1 MTHEH
6 IAMVALLIAQAIT
19 LYALWLTHQ
28 SGEWWRKAWLRDSAE
43 LLHWKRNAV
52 QRDPKTGRYVKKDK
66 RPKPT
71 TTIEL

>member
-6 IAMVALLIAQAIT
+6 IAMVALLIAQAAT

-43 LLHWKRNAV
+43 LLEWKRYGLM
-52 QRDPKTGRYVKKDK
+52 RDPETGRYVKKGK
-66 RPKPT
+66 
-71 TTIEL
+71 